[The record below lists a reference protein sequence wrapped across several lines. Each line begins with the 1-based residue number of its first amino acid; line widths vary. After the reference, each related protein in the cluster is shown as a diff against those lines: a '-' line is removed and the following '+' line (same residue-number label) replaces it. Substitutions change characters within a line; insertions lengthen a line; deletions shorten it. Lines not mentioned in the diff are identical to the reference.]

1 MDRTDWLV
9 IVGIVVLDIVVGATA
24 ISFDWP
30 RPGLVVAMAN
40 LLGAI
45 TFMIL
50 AGINLGRIGRRS

>member
-9 IVGIVVLDIVVGATA
+9 IAGIVVLDVVVGAIA
-24 ISFDWP
+24 IALDWP

-40 LLGAI
+40 MLVAI

-50 AGINLGRIGRRS
+50 AGINLSKIGRRS